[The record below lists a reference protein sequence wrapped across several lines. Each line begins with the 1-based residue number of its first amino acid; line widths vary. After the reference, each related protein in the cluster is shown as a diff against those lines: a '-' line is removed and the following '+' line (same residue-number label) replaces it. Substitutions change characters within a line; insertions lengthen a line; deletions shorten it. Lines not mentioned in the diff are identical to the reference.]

1 MRIII
6 LATGLVGLGSVQADQ
21 KDSVAL
27 DTAISFVTVN
37 GSWQDGGMYGHYR
50 LVVKKAGWEHTRS
63 FVYLQWLRLDQDQQA
78 SEVIESMPIDEF
90 NSEDWRYFHH
100 ASFKEGKYTIN
111 YRDRGREH
119 LREAVLTPGVPG
131 NYSIVIK
138 DQPFECAWW

>member
-6 LATGLVGLGSVQADQ
+6 LATGLGSVQADQ

-111 YRDRGREH
+111 YRDRERER
-119 LREAVLTPGVPG
+119 LRENEVLDSGVPG